1 MGENNSA
8 HAHQILTINVQG
20 GAFVDVTKR
29 DLQEFAT
36 VLRDDIVQAGEGS
49 QNETNEEDSNKDK
62 EPSNGESSKGF
73 NLFELS
79 AAQFASLRESVSKLN
94 TVNYDRMKEGLQHTL
109 SNIPTSMESIHLPG
123 NINIQQLRDE
133 LAEGSKF
140 AEQYLEKF
148 GSDAIQA
155 LSKAITVVA
164 PYDDE
169 NNEFGSTSTDNNV
182 GGKRILYVL
191 KILFLGNLHIKD

>member
-1 MGENNSA
+1 
-8 HAHQILTINVQG
+8 
-20 GAFVDVTKR
+20 VDVTKR

-49 QNETNEEDSNKDK
+49 QNEGNEETTDRDQ
-62 EPSNGESSKGF
+62 EPNNGESSKGF
-73 NLFELS
+73 NLFEVS
-79 AAQFASLRESVSKLN
+79 AAQFASLRESISKLN
-94 TVNYDRMKEGLQHTL
+94 TVNLDRMREGLQHTL
-109 SNIPTSMESIHLPG
+109 SNMPTSMESIHLPG

-148 GSDAIQA
+148 GTDAIQA

-164 PYDDE
+164 PVDDE
-169 NNEFGSTSTDNNV
+169 DNEFGSKSTENNAS
-182 GGKRILYVL
+182 GKRILYVDNTL
-191 KILFLGNLHIKD
+191 IT